1 MGGKKGEEQKH
12 LFELI
17 CQLKFLLSS
26 RSQRLLE
33 CNLLS
38 PDMKYFNVNYRKE
51 RQHFDT
57 LESVKK
63 CAQFA
68 HVRNMQEKISQL
80 NNAHMRSQSTLSNC
94 IHLLEN

>member
-1 MGGKKGEEQKH
+1 MEKGEEQKH

-17 CQLKFLLSS
+17 CHLKFLISS
-26 RSQRLLE
+26 RTQRLLE

-63 CAQFA
+63 VCTICSCEEHAGKDIP
-68 HVRNMQEKISQL
+68 VE
-80 NNAHMRSQSTLSNC
+80 
-94 IHLLEN
+94 

>member
-1 MGGKKGEEQKH
+1 
-12 LFELI
+12 
-17 CQLKFLLSS
+17 
-26 RSQRLLE
+26 
-33 CNLLS
+33 
-38 PDMKYFNVNYRKE
+38 MKYFNVNYKKE

-80 NNAHMRSQSTLSNC
+80 NNAHMRSQSTLLQLYSFVRKLS
-94 IHLLEN
+94 ILQASPY

>member
-1 MGGKKGEEQKH
+1 MGGKKGEDQNH
-12 LFELI
+12 FFELI

-51 RQHFDT
+51 RKHFDT